1 MQSAQ
6 AGQLEFLIKAVEG
19 TTAALI
25 CDLKVG
31 DEADV
36 SPVMGKGF
44 NMEALQPPEDWSTVI
59 IFATGSGIRLVICQI
74 RPHARSEHLPDS
86 SEACS
91 ACVCFAEVF
100 VHWIFECRHGGDM
113 SLALVVQPD
122 SVTH

>member
-19 TTAALI
+19 TTAALL

-44 NMEALQPPEDWSTVI
+44 NMDALHPAEDWPTVI
-59 IFATGSGIRLVICQI
+59 IFATGSGIRLVLGHD
-74 RPHARSEHLPDS
+74 REN
-86 SEACS
+86 
-91 ACVCFAEVF
+91 
-100 VHWIFECRHGGDM
+100 G
-113 SLALVVQPD
+113 
-122 SVTH
+122 